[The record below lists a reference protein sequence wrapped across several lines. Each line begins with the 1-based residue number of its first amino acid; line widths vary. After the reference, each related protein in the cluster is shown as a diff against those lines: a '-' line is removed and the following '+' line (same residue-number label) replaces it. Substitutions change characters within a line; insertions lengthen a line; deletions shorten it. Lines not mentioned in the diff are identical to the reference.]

1 MAEQH
6 LVIIGNGITGI
17 TTARHVRKL
26 SDSSITVISNETDHF
41 YSRTALMYIY
51 MGHMGYEQTKPYE
64 NWFWQKNR
72 IDLVRGAVTKIDTDQ
87 KELRLEDGRSIHYDK
102 LVITTGSKS
111 NKFGWPGQ
119 DLPGVQGLYSYQ
131 DLELL
136 ENNTKDCS
144 HAVIVGGGLIGI
156 ELAEMILSRNIPLTI
171 LVRENYYWDNILP
184 MEEARLIGNHVL
196 EHGVDLMLNTNL
208 KEMLA
213 GKEGRVRA
221 IVTQNGIEIPCDFVG
236 LTPGVHPNIDLVKD
250 TKVETNRGVLV
261 NDYLETNIK
270 DVYAAGD
277 CAEIKVGGDSRNLV
291 EQLWYTGRLQG
302 LALAKTICGD
312 RTQYDRG
319 IWFNS
324 AKFFDIEYQT
334 YGFVSN
340 VPVEGEE
347 TFYWE
352 HPDKRQCVRF
362 VYKSFSNELIGMNFF
377 GIRMRQEVC
386 QRWIKERRT
395 IEFALENL
403 REANFDPEFFQHY
416 EQDILDDYNLKFG
429 KQIQLK
435 QKEGFFSRIFA

>member
-1 MAEQH
+1 MVEQH

-87 KELRLEDGRSIHYDK
+87 KELRLEDGRSIHYDR

-250 TKVETNRGVLV
+250 TKIETNRGVLV
-261 NDYLETNIK
+261 NEYLETNIK

-403 REANFDPEFFQHY
+403 REANFDPEFFHHY

>member
-1 MAEQH
+1 MVEQH

-87 KELRLEDGRSIHYDK
+87 KELRLEDGRSIHYDR

-261 NDYLETNIK
+261 NDYLGTNIK

-277 CAEIKVGGDSRNLV
+277 CAEIKVDGDSRNLV

-403 REANFDPEFFQHY
+403 REANFDPEFFHHY

>member
-1 MAEQH
+1 MVEQH

-87 KELRLEDGRSIHYDK
+87 KELRLEDGRSIHYDR

-250 TKVETNRGVLV
+250 TKVETNLGVLV

>member
-1 MAEQH
+1 MVEQH

-87 KELRLEDGRSIHYDK
+87 KELRLEDGRSIHYDR

-184 MEEARLIGNHVL
+184 MEEARLIGNHIL

-403 REANFDPEFFQHY
+403 REANFDPEFFYHY

>member
-1 MAEQH
+1 MVEQH

-87 KELRLEDGRSIHYDK
+87 KELRLEDGRSIHYDR

-144 HAVIVGGGLIGI
+144 HAVIIGGGLIGI